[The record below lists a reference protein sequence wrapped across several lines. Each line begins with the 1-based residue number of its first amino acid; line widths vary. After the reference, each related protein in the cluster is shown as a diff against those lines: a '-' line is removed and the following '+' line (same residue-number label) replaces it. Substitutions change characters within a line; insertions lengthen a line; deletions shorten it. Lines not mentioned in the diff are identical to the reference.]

1 MYERYTNYLER
12 QGYVPESRD
21 YREIDSRSLGEYRGP
36 SVRVSHGYSPEMYNR
51 ERFEYSYRDYE
62 NTPRN
67 REREPEYVPRDFYP
81 RNPRGFENLDNF
93 TPGYQNRHRVEGS
106 KLSRKNLKAPFF
118 NGETSFKDFLV
129 QFELIAQLA
138 EWDVQTM
145 ALELATC
152 LRGSAVSVLSD
163 LPHRDRTYYPT
174 LVQALSNRFDPENQ
188 TQLYKAQLR
197 TRIRKDGESIPELA
211 QDINRL
217 VRSAYIEL
225 PSELREGIAKDCFI
239 ESLNNRELEMAVFQ
253 SRPKSLQQA
262 VNVAIEFEAF
272 QATRQRKPLSS
283 VRECVPSEKE
293 HICGELANR
302 FSQMEL
308 ELEGLRSVKSNRAEL
323 PECST
328 AETKT
333 KDKECFLCGEPGH
346 FKANC
351 PLRKSG
357 KTDSRPRNDR
367 CDYCGK
373 QGHIMSNCW
382 KYKPVKSKSSTTCV
396 YCGLTGHFM
405 IDCEKYKASLLV
417 DPKKPLN

>member
-1 MYERYTNYLER
+1 M
-12 QGYVPESRD
+12 
-21 YREIDSRSLGEYRGP
+21 
-36 SVRVSHGYSPEMYNR
+36 
-51 ERFEYSYRDYE
+51 
-62 NTPRN
+62 
-67 REREPEYVPRDFYP
+67 
-81 RNPRGFENLDNF
+81 
-93 TPGYQNRHRVEGS
+93 
-106 KLSRKNLKAPFF
+106 KAPFF

-145 ALELATC
+145 ALELATR

-163 LPHRDRTYYPT
+163 LPHCDRTYYPT

-197 TRIRKDGESIPELA
+197 TRIRERWR
-211 QDINRL
+211 INSRISL

-308 ELEGLRSVKSNRAEL
+308 ELEGLRSVKSNRAE
-323 PECST
+323 
-328 AETKT
+328 
-333 KDKECFLCGEPGH
+333 
-346 FKANC
+346 
-351 PLRKSG
+351 
-357 KTDSRPRNDR
+357 
-367 CDYCGK
+367 
-373 QGHIMSNCW
+373 
-382 KYKPVKSKSSTTCV
+382 
-396 YCGLTGHFM
+396 
-405 IDCEKYKASLLV
+405 
-417 DPKKPLN
+417 